1 MPHIAIH
8 RDEAGTQRRLTSQRA
23 ILDAHREARG
33 LLWVH
38 ITEMDAEDEALLRR
52 LRFHPLAI
60 EDAVSR
66 QYRRPKVD
74 DYGNYLFI
82 ALHGIDDSGSVEE
95 ISTTELDLFVGPT
108 FVVSSSMTSLSWS
121 EHLIEQPAHAMAGGA
136 GTLAYTIIDALVDSV
151 LPVVERMDEVAE
163 TIEER
168 ALANPSPD
176 LLEHILRLKRASAM
190 VGRVIVP
197 QRDLLARIARG
208 DHPPLDGA
216 HGAYFRD
223 VTDHLDRIEDL
234 AQALRDRADHLVVLY
249 HSALGLRQNEAMRQL
264 AIVASIFMPLTLLT
278 GIYGMNF
285 EHMPELEWRYG
296 HLAVLVTI
304 GVVVSIGTFWLW
316 GRAFLGRGQRGLRAI
331 ASYALEPHEVRDAV
345 RRSAEGRERV
355 LDTTPRDDDEPRERF
370 P

>member
-8 RDEAGTQRRLTSQRA
+8 RDEAGVQHRLTSDRA

-38 ITEMDAEDEALLRR
+38 ITEMDAEDEALLRG

-66 QYRRPKVD
+66 RYRRPKVD
-74 DYGNYLFI
+74 DYGDHLFI
-82 ALHGIDDSGSVEE
+82 VLHGIDEARASEE
-95 ISTTELDLFVGPT
+95 IATTELDLFVGRT
-108 FVVSSSMTSLSWS
+108 FVVSSSTSRLAWS
-121 EHLIEQPAHAMAGGA
+121 EHLIEQAEHVMQRGA
-136 GTLAYTIIDALVDSV
+136 GTLAYTIMDALVDSV

-168 ALANPSPD
+168 ALERPSHD
-176 LLEHILRLKRASAM
+176 LLGHILRLKRASAM
-190 VGRVIVP
+190 VGRVMAP
-197 QRDLLARIARG
+197 QRDLLARVARG
-208 DHPPLDGA
+208 DYPPLDGA

-223 VTDHLDRIEDL
+223 VTDHLERIEDL
-234 AQALRDRADHLVVLY
+234 TQALRDRADHLVVTY

-304 GVVVSIGTFWLW
+304 GVVVSVGTFWLW
-316 GRAFLGRGQRGLRAI
+316 GRAFLGRSQRGLRVI
-331 ASYALEPHEVRDAV
+331 ASYVLEPHEIRDAV
-345 RRSAEGRERV
+345 QQSAEGRQQV
-355 LDTTPRDDDEPRERF
+355 LDTTPREEDDPRERF

>member
-8 RDEAGTQRRLTSQRA
+8 RDEAGTQRRLASDRA

-38 ITEMDAEDEALLRR
+38 ITEMDAEDEALLHR

-66 QYRRPKVD
+66 QYRRPKVENFGD
-74 DYGNYLFI
+74 YLFI
-82 ALHGIDDSGSVEE
+82 VLHGIDDAGAVEE
-95 ISTTELDLFVGPT
+95 ITTTELDLFVGPT
-108 FVVSSSMTSLSWS
+108 FVVSSSMTSLAWS
-121 EHLIEQPAHAMAGGA
+121 EHLIEQPAHAMAR
-136 GTLAYTIIDALVDSV
+136 GTGMLAYTIIDALVDSV

-168 ALANPSPD
+168 ALAHPSPD
-176 LLEHILRLKRASAM
+176 LLEHILRLKRAGAM
-190 VGRVIVP
+190 VGRVMTP

-208 DHPPLDGA
+208 DYAPLDGEN
-216 HGAYFRD
+216 GAYFRD
-223 VTDHLDRIEDL
+223 VTDHLERIEDL
-234 AQALRDRADHLVVLY
+234 SQALRDRADHLVVLY

-285 EHMPELEWRYG
+285 QHMPELGWQYG
-296 HLAVLVTI
+296 HFAVLGIIAVT
-304 GVVVSIGTFWLW
+304 VSVGTFWLW
-316 GRAFLGRGQRGLRAI
+316 GRAFLGRGQRGLRVI
-331 ASYALEPHEVRDAV
+331 ASYALEPHEIRDAV

-355 LDTTPRDDDEPRERF
+355 LDTSHREADDPAERPR
-370 P
+370 